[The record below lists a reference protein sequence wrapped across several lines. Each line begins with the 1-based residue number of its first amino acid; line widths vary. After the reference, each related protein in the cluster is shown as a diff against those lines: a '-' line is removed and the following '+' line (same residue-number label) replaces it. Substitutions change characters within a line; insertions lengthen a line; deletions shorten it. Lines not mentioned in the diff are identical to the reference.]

1 MANQR
6 RNRGHI
12 GDRVGKKCTTYFFSV
27 YCGRHPD
34 TNKKLYWRK
43 GKFATLEEVEIGLLR
58 ALAEFLQNGIPN
70 HILKKGLPDEDA
82 VNGIVHDPVP
92 EDPTVEEWIRYWDE
106 SHVQN
111 LKPSTRLQYRRSARL
126 YLVPMLG
133 TWMLEG
139 LTRRHIQ
146 AMVNKLRKSV
156 DQGGRGLAPRTVR
169 LVVAALG
176 SAMSMAVQDGPLV
189 ENPCKGVRLPKISR
203 RRPRLSNAEAAN
215 AVLRKAKNSKWY
227 PALVL
232 VAHTGMRRGE
242 AMALVWMS
250 VNFRK
255 GVLTV
260 DSNRTIGDEGVVEVS
275 PKTDSSVRSIELG
288 KTVLTALRDQQKRQK
303 HEFAQLGLK
312 WSDHVHV
319 FTNPSGKP
327 YNPGRLTRVFKKFA
341 IAAGYPD
348 ATLHHLRHAHAS
360 ILLKASVSI
369 ADIAERLGHDSAST
383 TIELYVHPSP
393 EADQEAAEI
402 FDARM
407 MAVEGDAD
415 GDEDEGAETG
425 DGAYKQPS

>member
-1 MANQR
+1 MANQIQI

-12 GDRVGKKCTTYFFSV
+12 GDRVGKKGTTHFFSF
-27 YCGRHPD
+27 YCGRHPG
-34 TNKKLYWRK
+34 TKKKLYWRE
-43 GKFATLEEVEIGLLR
+43 GKFASVYEAEIGLLR
-58 ALAEFLQNGIPN
+58 ALAEFLEHGIPD

-82 VNGIVHDPVP
+82 VTGIVP
-92 EDPTVEEWIRYWDE
+92 ENPTVEGWIRHWDE
-106 SHVQN
+106 THVQG
-111 LKPSTRLQYRRSARL
+111 LKPSTRLNYRKSARL

-133 TWMLEG
+133 TLMLEG
-139 LTRRHIQ
+139 LTRRHVQ

-169 LVVAALG
+169 LVAGALR
-176 SAMSMAVQDGPLV
+176 SAMSMAVQDGPLDA
-189 ENPCKGVRLPKISR
+189 NPCKGVRLPKISR
-203 RRPRLSNAEAAN
+203 RRPRLSNADAAN
-215 AVLRKAKNSKWY
+215 AVLRKAEDSKWY

-242 AMALVWMS
+242 AMALPWTS

-260 DSNRTIGDEGVVEVS
+260 DSNRTIGDEGVAEVS
-275 PKTDSSVRSIELG
+275 PKTDSSVRPIELG

-303 HEFAQLGLK
+303 HEFAQMGLE

-327 YNPGRLTRVFKKFA
+327 YSPDRLTKVFKKFA

-348 ATLHHLRHAHAS
+348 ATLHDLRHAHAS
-360 ILLKASVSI
+360 ILLKAKVPIVDI
-369 ADIAERLGHDSAST
+369 ADRLGHESAST
-383 TIELYVHPSP
+383 TIDLYLHASP
-393 EADQEAAEI
+393 EADHEAAEI

-407 MAVEGDAD
+407 MLVKGDAD